1 LSNGRT
7 DAAVGRKVRGTADGL
22 ARLMRM
28 IGLFALVIAAQEA
41 LPSAAAASFNPRAV
55 ELFERDWVLNQ
66 WARRQFDAN
75 GDGIISVTEAQPAA
89 LKFKEIAD
97 ADADGRVTP
106 YEYERAREFI
116 IARY

>member
-1 LSNGRT
+1 
-7 DAAVGRKVRGTADGL
+7 
-22 ARLMRM
+22 MRV
-28 IGLFALVIAAQEA
+28 IGLFVMLLAAQDA
-41 LPSAAAASFNPRAV
+41 LPSAAAAASYNPRAV

-66 WARRQFDAN
+66 WAKSKFDAN
-75 GDGIISVTEAQPAA
+75 GDGVISVAEAQPAA